1 MMATPA
7 LQQLPP
13 AAKCAHLV
21 LEYEAPLT
29 QSELIER
36 SRLDE
41 RTAKRALTRL
51 EGSGLV
57 VVERPPEDLR
67 EKRYRLAE
75 SAR

>member
-1 MMATPA
+1 MMASP
-7 LQQLPP
+7 LEQMPP
-13 AAKCAHLV
+13 AVKCAHLV

-29 QSELIER
+29 QTEVIDR
-36 SRLDE
+36 TRLDE
-41 RTAKRALTRL
+41 RTAKRALSRL

-67 EKRYRLAE
+67 EKRYRLAD